1 MFDIFAAYLRDKA
14 LLTDTEIVQ
23 VHACTV
29 SKKIRKRQYLL
40 QEREVCHYNCFVVK
54 GCMRSYRVGEDG
66 AEHIMTFALPNW
78 WVSDQESYNNGT
90 PSKNNIDALADSELL
105 LIEKKD
111 WDKLV
116 SDIPAFR
123 DWRDNLKSKNLDD
136 AQNRIMSHISDS
148 AEEQYKNFITSFP
161 DIFNSV
167 PLHMVASYLGVS
179 RETLS
184 RIRNNYFKS

>member
-1 MFDIFAAYLRDKA
+1 MFEIFAAYLKEKA
-14 LLTDTEIVQ
+14 LLTDTEIEE
-23 VHACTV
+23 VHACIV

-40 QEREVCHYNCFVVK
+40 QEGEVCHYNCFVAK

-116 SDIPAFR
+116 RDIPAFR
-123 DWRDNLKSKNLDD
+123 DWRYNLKSRGLDA
-136 AQNRIMSHISDS
+136 AQNRIMSHISDT
-148 AEEQYKNFITSFP
+148 AEEKYRKFITSYP
-161 DIFNSV
+161 DIFNCV

-184 RIRNNYFKS
+184 RIRNHYAKS

>member
-1 MFDIFAAYLRDKA
+1 MFEFFAAYLKEKA
-14 LLTDTEIVQ
+14 LLTDDEIEQ
-23 VHACTV
+23 VLACTS

-40 QEREVCHYNCFVVK
+40 QEGEVCHYNCFVEK

-66 AEHIMTFALPNW
+66 AEHIMTFAMPNW

-90 PSKNNIDALADSELL
+90 PSKNNIDALADSEVL

-111 WDKLV
+111 WDTL
-116 SDIPAFR
+116 INEMPAFR
-123 DWRDNLKSKNLDD
+123 EWQDKLKSKSLD
-136 AQNRIMSHISDS
+136 AAENRIMSHISDS
-148 AEEQYKNFITSFP
+148 AEEKYNKFITSFP
-161 DIFNSV
+161 DIFNCV

-184 RIRNNYFKS
+184 RIRNHFIKS